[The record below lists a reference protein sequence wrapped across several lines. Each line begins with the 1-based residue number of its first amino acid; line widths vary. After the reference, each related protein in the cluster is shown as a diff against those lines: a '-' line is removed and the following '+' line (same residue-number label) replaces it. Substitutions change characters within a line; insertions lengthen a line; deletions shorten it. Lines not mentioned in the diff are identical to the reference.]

1 MGAKRAPRPNIGVPA
16 KDNSPKGD
24 IEVTS
29 TSSSQEVLTDTVDC
43 NKRYNLREK
52 KKTRDMGSAS
62 LLDSTEPG
70 LKPYYCCT

>member
-1 MGAKRAPRPNIGVPA
+1 MGAKKTPRPNIGVPA

-29 TSSSQEVLTDTVDC
+29 TSSSQEVLTVDC

-52 KKTRDMGSAS
+52 KKTQDMGSAS

-70 LKPYYCCT
+70 LKPYSCCP